1 MRGRKGLLEIRGALR
16 RRKGRNTWQSAS
28 EAAAGPQDLRD
39 RDPAAHNLM
48 TQLGHVRRSAIGQAA
63 AVPPDMI
70 GSSINRKDNLMHKY
84 TFTAFVFATVCASSS
99 LLAQGASKPVAGL
112 EQLSVFEGD
121 RNCAGT
127 VFASQ
132 TGTDHATTG
141 SVHGAKAVGGHWLY
155 LAYDGATT
163 AAQSTAY
170 HFAAFVGYDARR
182 NVFVQVGVDNSG
194 YGYQISTSAGRSGD
208 TMTFEGS
215 QDMNGKSILQRD
227 NYISK
232 GADELIHVG
241 ETQNSDGKWV
251 KTDEETCKLRQ

>member
-1 MRGRKGLLEIRGALR
+1 MGQTA
-16 RRKGRNTWQSAS
+16 NVQ
-28 EAAAGPQDLRD
+28 PD
-39 RDPAAHNLM
+39 
-48 TQLGHVRRSAIGQAA
+48 AIGN
-63 AVPPDMI
+63 
-70 GSSINRKDNLMHKY
+70 SINREENTMCKY
-84 TFTAFVFATVCASSS
+84 AFAVIIIAAVCASSS
-99 LLAQGASKPVAGL
+99 LLAGEAPKPVAGL
-112 EQLSVFEGD
+112 DKLSGFEGD
-121 RNCAGT
+121 RDCAGA
-127 VFASQ
+127 VFGGPA
-132 TGTDHATTG
+132 GTDHATTG

-155 LAYDGATT
+155 LAYDGISTT
-163 AAQSTAY
+163 TQSTAY
-170 HFAAFVGYDARR
+170 HFAAFMGFDAHR

-194 YGYQISTSAGRSGD
+194 YGYQISTSAGWSGD